1 MSSKAEILANIKKQ
15 SRADYPMP
23 EIEIDGIQ
31 YADKIAQ
38 FKEVLKSVGGEAI
51 ELAPGADLNELIR
64 SHFPEAKHIAS
75 NLPEI
80 TLATMNPDEANDPHE
95 LKTIDLAIVRG
106 EVGVVENG
114 CIWVPQRMKERIIC
128 FIAEYLVILLD
139 KKTVVNNMHE
149 AYAQI
154 DFHDSVFGVFI
165 SGPSKTADIEQALVI
180 GAHGAKGVLVILR

>member
-15 SRADYPMP
+15 NREEHAMP
-23 EIEIDGIQ
+23 EIKIEGIQ
-31 YADKIAQ
+31 YADKIAR
-38 FKEVLKSVGGEAI
+38 FKETLKSVGGEVV
-51 ELAPGADLNELIR
+51 ELTPGADLNDLIR
-64 SHFPEAKHIAS
+64 SHFPDAKHIAS

-80 TLATMNPDEANDPHE
+80 TLATINPDEANDPHE
-95 LKTIDLAIVRG
+95 LKTIDLAIVHG
-106 EVGVVENG
+106 EVGVVENA

-139 KKTVVNNMHE
+139 KNTVVNNMHE
-149 AYAQI
+149 AYEQI
-154 DFHDSVFGVFI
+154 QFHDSVFGVFI